1 MITTR
6 IIAPIAIAAAL
17 LVSFGALRVAAP
29 VFAGDGSASGPPS
42 VVCGDSDGNRIVN
55 SIDVAIVL
63 QYSAGYLHTLAYHAN
78 DDVDSSATVD
88 ARDAAL
94 ILQVSAHRLHIE
106 ALNCS

>member
-1 MITTR
+1 MITPR
-6 IIAPIAIAAAL
+6 IVAPVAAL
-17 LVSFGALRVAAP
+17 LLAFAALLPVAP
-29 VFAGDGSASGPPS
+29 VSASNDNVAGAPS
-42 VVCGDSDGNRIVN
+42 TVCGDSDGNRIVN